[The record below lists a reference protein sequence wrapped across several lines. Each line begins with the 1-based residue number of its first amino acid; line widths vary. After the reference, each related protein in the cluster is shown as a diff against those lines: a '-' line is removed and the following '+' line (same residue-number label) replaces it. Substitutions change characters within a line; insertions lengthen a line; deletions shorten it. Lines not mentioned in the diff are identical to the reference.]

1 MFGFASISTPPNKNT
16 NKTQVDTRRT
26 SGEHI
31 LFENNLYTKEAF
43 FPMQFCYTFDATTG
57 RPSSVFEAA

>member
-16 NKTQVDTRRT
+16 NKTQADMGRS

-31 LFENNLYTKEAF
+31 LFKNHLYKRRR
-43 FPMQFCYTFDATTG
+43 FCYTFDAATG
-57 RPSSVFEAA
+57 RPSSVFVAA